1 MVQVEEDI
9 QHAQAGEIKSD
20 RKGQVREKRKQKRD
34 GEKKIRKFKY
44 VEISHR
50 EVKPHAAHRKRAQKA
65 WRKIKHEEIS
75 AHQHDHKYAKIA
87 LSAAVWKVA
96 ILKVAVDRHSKQKD
110 RAKDNAQMKAA
121 YGNDVRY
128 APVRH
133 ADAQRF

>member
-1 MVQVEEDI
+1 MVQVEENI
-9 QHAQAGEIKSD
+9 QHAEAGEIKSD

-34 GEKKIRKFKY
+34 GEKKVRKFKY

-50 EVKPHAAHRKRAQKA
+50 EEKPHAAHRKRAQKA
-65 WRKIKHEEIS
+65 RRKIKHEEIS
-75 AHQHDHKYAKIA
+75 DHQHDHKDAKIA

-96 ILKVAVDRHSKQKD
+96 ILKIAIYRHSKQKD

-121 YGNDVRY
+121 DRDNVRY

-133 ADAQRF
+133 ASAQRF